1 MPQRDKALMSDND
14 AEIVPPEVRRDQILA
29 LLQRS
34 GQITVKACAEQLGVS
49 DVTIRSDFA
58 LLEREGLLRR
68 VWGGAVLERPLWP
81 EGSFAARLKDRAAEK
96 ERIARAAAA
105 LITDGDTIMLDASTS
120 AYAIA
125 RQLADRR
132 NLTVITNGMHLAL
145 ALGAHP
151 AITTI
156 VIGGQVRG
164 ETGSLTGTL
173 AEEMLERLHA
183 AKGFFS
189 SRGLTAAKGLTESSI
204 PEGLLKTAMVRHVA
218 SVIAVLDSSKL
229 GVNALTSFCPVASI
243 ERLITAGPDAD
254 AKSAPFVGLFPIDIV

>member
-1 MPQRDKALMSDND
+1 MSDND

-105 LITDGDTIMLDASTS
+105 LIADGDTIMLDASTS

-204 PEGLLKTAMVRHVA
+204 PEGLLKSAMVRHVA

-229 GVNALTSFCPVASI
+229 GVNALTSFCPAASI
-243 ERLITAGPDAD
+243 ERLITAGPDAA
-254 AKSAPFVGLFPIDIV
+254 AKSAPFLELFPINIV